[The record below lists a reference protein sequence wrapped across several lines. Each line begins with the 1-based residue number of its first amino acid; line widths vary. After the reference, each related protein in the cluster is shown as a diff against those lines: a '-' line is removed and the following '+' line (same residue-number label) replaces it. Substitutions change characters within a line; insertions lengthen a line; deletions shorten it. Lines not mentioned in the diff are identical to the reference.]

1 MTTLATS
8 AIWVLNPNTT
18 AAMTA
23 AVQAQVRA
31 LVPAGVAVH
40 GSTAVQG
47 HAVIDSAERF
57 ADAAAALPVQ
67 VAADVPAGAAVLLA
81 CFGDPG
87 LEALRRGRRPVAGL
101 AEAAVAEAVA
111 ARQRFAIVTAGAA
124 WVPLLQQ
131 RVADFGATPWLAGV
145 FALPFNGLQLVQDP
159 ASARAAL
166 LAVVAQAE
174 RSGAQALV
182 LGGAAFAGL
191 RDLVPTR
198 LVVIEPVAAAT
209 RVLLRG

>member
-1 MTTLATS
+1 MPAAAPS
-8 AIWVLNPNTT
+8 ALWVLNPNTT

-31 LVPAGVAVH
+31 LVPPGVAVH
-40 GSTAVQG
+40 GSTAQQG
-47 HAVIDSAERF
+47 APVIDSAGRF
-57 ADAAAALPVQ
+57 AAAAAALPAQ
-67 VAADVPAGAAVLLA
+67 VAADVPPAAAVLLA

-87 LEALRRGRRPVAGL
+87 LESLRGLRRPVAGL

-111 ARQRFAIVTAGAA
+111 AGQRFAIVTAGAA

-145 FALPFNGLQLVQDP
+145 FALPFNGLRLVQDP
-159 ASARAAL
+159 AGSRAAL
-166 LAVVAQAE
+166 QAVVAQAE

-198 LVVIEPVAAAT
+198 LVLIEPVAAAT
-209 RVLLRG
+209 RALLRG